1 MSSIRKNGVGTTSPS
16 VIAVLA
22 TLSTLTGY
30 LTRVNISVALPF
42 ISKDHGWT
50 SHETALNG
58 SLLLGMFLVG
68 YGLSNIF
75 IAPLVDRYG
84 PRRGLMVIML
94 TWSVITFF
102 TPLVGFIYWLFVT
115 SRVLL
120 GLSEGPLFPS
130 ASKLTQAWFGPK
142 GRTAVNSFYFS
153 SLYLSN
159 LLASIALVPL
169 IMLTSWHWAFYSIGI
184 VGFVVVVSIYF
195 LLQDNPQGS
204 VVTFTTR
211 ATLGELMRNSV
222 VELRK
227 TLRLKGIH
235 VLAVSNIST
244 NLAWWGISLWLPT
257 YLIQAKG
264 LDLHQIVLAASLPYF
279 GGVAGLY
286 LGTSIAQRNQ
296 RIVETSSA
304 FAILC
309 AVSIVLM
316 IFTKSIP
323 SIILVM
329 SAVFFFISVLQP
341 NMFTLL
347 QGTCP
352 SNLIGSATGFLNGI
366 GVGMGALGPIMI
378 GVTVAATG
386 SFDTGLVILAG
397 FQIVCG
403 LVLLVFREQ
412 TEVCDVYDRAIPPVI
427 LH

>member
-1 MSSIRKNGVGTTSPS
+1 MTMNGMGKNRKGATSPS

-42 ISKDHGWT
+42 ISKDYGWT

-75 IAPLVDRYG
+75 IAPLIDKYG
-84 PRRGLMVIML
+84 PRRGLMAIML
-94 TWSVITFF
+94 TWSVITFL
-102 TPLVGFIYWLFVT
+102 TPLAGFIYWLFVI
-115 SRVLL
+115 SRVVL

-130 ASKLTQAWFGPK
+130 ASKLTQAWFGPR

-159 LLASIALVPL
+159 LLVSIALVPL
-169 IMLTSWHWAFYSIGI
+169 IMLTSWHWAFYSVGL
-184 VGFVVVVSIYF
+184 VGFVVVASIYF
-195 LLQDNPQGS
+195 LLQDTPQGP
-204 VVTFTTR
+204 VATDQRR

-222 VELRK
+222 DELRK
-227 TLRLKGIH
+227 TLRLKGIY
-235 VLAVSNIST
+235 VLAASDIST

-264 LDLHQIVLAASLPYF
+264 LDLHQIVFAASLPYV

-286 LGTSIAQRNQ
+286 IGAWVAQRSH
-296 RIVETSSA
+296 RIVETSSV

-309 AVSIVLM
+309 AASIVPM
-316 IFTKSIP
+316 IFTKSIL

-329 SAVFFFISVLQP
+329 SGVFFFISVLQP

-347 QGTCP
+347 QGVCP

-366 GVGMGALGPIMI
+366 SVGMGALGPILI

-386 SFDTGLVILAG
+386 SFDVGLVTLAA
-397 FQIVCG
+397 FQVLCG
-403 LVLLVFREQ
+403 LVLLLFRGQGEAARKR
-412 TEVCDVYDRAIPPVI
+412 T
-427 LH
+427 